1 MLLYALK
8 AERAVLKKG
17 EGLVRVE
24 GAGNKESGRPEERRA
39 RGDCVKHGRRGDESP
54 RCGNWIWGDAH
65 TQRRTKKQWRVK

>member
-24 GAGNKESGRPEERRA
+24 GAGKKVSGRPGGGEGRYMGDRFRA
-39 RGDCVKHGRRGDESP
+39 
-54 RCGNWIWGDAH
+54 W
-65 TQRRTKKQWRVK
+65 KKG